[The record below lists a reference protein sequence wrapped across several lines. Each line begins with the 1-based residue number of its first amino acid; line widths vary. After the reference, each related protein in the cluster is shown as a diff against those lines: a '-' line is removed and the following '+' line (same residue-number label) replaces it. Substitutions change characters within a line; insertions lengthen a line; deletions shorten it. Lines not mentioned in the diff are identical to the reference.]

1 MSFIKETMS
10 ALTTI
15 LRGSARPTNYQT
27 LPTSDDRLEGEIE
40 GGQGQLEDERKHDKA
55 VYLSF
60 WLFGAGSLLGW
71 NGTLLI
77 PCDD

>member
-1 MSFIKETMS
+1 MSWIKETMS

-27 LPTSDDRLEGEIE
+27 LPSTDDRLEGERE
-40 GGQGQLEDERKHDKA
+40 GGQVEDERKHDKA

-60 WLFGAGSLLGW
+60 WLFGAGTLLGW
-71 NGTLLI
+71 NGKLLI
-77 PCDD
+77 S